1 MLQIEQNAAGNAE
14 ELMLKTYRTVEQ
26 FGQDEIIIEKST
38 FIGYAK
44 PVASEEEALAFIQ
57 EIKKKH
63 RDATHN
69 VPAYVLGEHND
80 IQRCNDDGEPSGTAG
95 VPVLEVLKKEDV
107 RDVAVVVTRYFGGI
121 KLGTGGLVRA
131 YTKGAKIALEAARII
146 TKVLYQVVIVSV
158 DYTMLGTLQNQL
170 RLKQY
175 DTKDI
180 VYDEMVHLHVWVEE
194 EDVANFKD
202 LIIEWT
208 NARAIIE
215 DGEISYKVID

>member
-1 MLQIEQNAAGNAE
+1 
-14 ELMLKTYRTVEQ
+14 MLKTYRTVEQ
-26 FGQDEIIIEKST
+26 LGQAEIVIEKST

-44 PVASEEEALAFIQ
+44 PVSNEEEALAFIQ

-69 VPAYVLGEHND
+69 VPAYVLGEHNE

-131 YTKGAKIALEAARII
+131 YTRGAKIALEAAKII
-146 TKVLYQVVIVSV
+146 TKVLYQVIVVTV
-158 DYTMLGTLQNQL
+158 DYTMLGALQNQL
-170 RLKQY
+170 RLNQY

-180 VYDEMVHLHVWVEE
+180 VYDELVHLYVWVEQD
-194 EDVANFKD
+194 DVTNFKAQ
-202 LIIEWT
+202 IIEWT
-208 NARAIIE
+208 NGRAVLA
-215 DGEISYKVID
+215 DGEISYKIVEGN

>member
-1 MLQIEQNAAGNAE
+1 ME
-14 ELMLKTYRTVEQ
+14 EPMLKTYRTVGQ

-44 PVASEEEALAFIQ
+44 PVTSEEEALAFIQ

-121 KLGTGGLVRA
+121 KLGTDGLVRA

-180 VYDEMVHLHVWVEE
+180 VYDEMVHLHVWVEL
-194 EDVANFKD
+194 EDVADFKA
-202 LIIEWT
+202 LIVEWT
-208 NARAIIE
+208 NARALIE

>member
-1 MLQIEQNAAGNAE
+1 
-14 ELMLKTYRTVEQ
+14 MLKTYRTVEQ
-26 FGQDEIIIEKST
+26 LGQAEIVIEKST

-44 PVASEEEALAFIQ
+44 PVSNEEEALAFIQ

-69 VPAYVLGEHND
+69 VPAYVLGEHNE

-107 RDVAVVVTRYFGGI
+107 RDVVVVVTRYFGGI

-131 YTKGAKIALEAARII
+131 YTRGAKIALEAAKII
-146 TKVLYQVVIVSV
+146 TKVLYQVIVVTV
-158 DYTMLGTLQNQL
+158 DYTMLGALQNQL
-170 RLKQY
+170 RLNQY

-180 VYDEMVHLHVWVEE
+180 IYDELVHLHVWVEQD
-194 EDVANFKD
+194 DVANFKAQ
-202 LIIEWT
+202 IIEWT
-208 NARAIIE
+208 NGRAVLA
-215 DGEISYKVID
+215 DGEISYKVVEGN

>member
-1 MLQIEQNAAGNAE
+1 M
-14 ELMLKTYRTVEQ
+14 
-26 FGQDEIIIEKST
+26 
-38 FIGYAK
+38 
-44 PVASEEEALAFIQ
+44 
-57 EIKKKH
+57 
-63 RDATHN
+63 
-69 VPAYVLGEHND
+69 LGEHND

-131 YTKGAKIALEAARII
+131 YTKGAKIALEAAKII

-180 VYDEMVHLHVWVEE
+180 VYDEMVHLHVWVEL
-194 EDVANFKD
+194 EDVADFKA
-202 LIIEWT
+202 LIVEWT
-208 NARAIIE
+208 NARALLE

>member
-1 MLQIEQNAAGNAE
+1 
-14 ELMLKTYRTVEQ
+14 MLKTYRTVKE
-26 FGQDEIIIEKST
+26 FGQNEIVIEKST

-44 PVASEEEALAFIQ
+44 PVTDEDEALAFIQ

-121 KLGTGGLVRA
+121 KLGTGGVVRA
-131 YTKGAKIALEAARII
+131 YTKGANIALEVAGLI
-146 TKVLYQVVIVSV
+146 TKVLYQVIVVSV
-158 DYTMLGTLQNQL
+158 DYTMLGALQNQL

-180 VYDEMVHLHVWVEE
+180 IYDEMVHLHVWVAED
-194 EDVANFKD
+194 DVAGFKAQ
-202 LIIEWT
+202 IIEWT
-208 NARAIIE
+208 NGRAVIE
-215 DGEISYKVID
+215 DGEVSYRIIE